1 MARIKPED
9 RTPDV
14 TISIRLREDIA
25 RKLSAYAQFLDGSSI
40 HYVVGAVLEQEFQS
54 DKEFREWCTAH
65 PEALSA
71 QIATPGS
78 NGPGRPKKAAHESKP
93 NGVTTTGRE
102 GKTHAHAV

>member
-14 TISIRLREDIA
+14 TINIRLREDIA

-40 HYVVGAVLEQEFQS
+40 HYVVCALLEQEFQS

-65 PEALSA
+65 PEALSTSSSA
-71 QIATPGS
+71 LG
-78 NGPGRPKKAAHESKP
+78 NGPGRPKKAAHEVKP
-93 NGVTTTGRE
+93 NVPTTTGRE